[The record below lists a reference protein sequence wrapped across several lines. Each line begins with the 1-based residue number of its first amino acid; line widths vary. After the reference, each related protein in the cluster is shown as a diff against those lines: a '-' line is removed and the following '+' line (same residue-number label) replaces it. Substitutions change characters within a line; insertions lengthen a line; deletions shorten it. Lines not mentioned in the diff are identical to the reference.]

1 MPGRDPCQRLAGL
14 VERQHRFDLRAEFA
28 PIDQAGQLLKPQPT
42 AGGSECFAGD
52 APLQPKGCALQ
63 GDGHRPAAVAD
74 RVEGPIAGLTASG
87 VEQQVDSA
95 GNRGTHLPGPV
106 GGVVV
111 EDLAGTQAPQ

>member
-28 PIDQAGQLLKPQPT
+28 PIDQAGQLLKPRPA

-52 APLQPKGCALQ
+52 APLQPKGNALQ
-63 GDGHRPAAVAD
+63 GDGNRPTAVAD
-74 RVEGPIAGLTASG
+74 RVEGPIASLTAGG
-87 VEQQVDSA
+87 VEQQVDAA
-95 GNRGTHLPGPV
+95 GNRGTHLLGPV

-111 EDLAGTQAPQ
+111 EDLAGTQA